1 MSITEHFGPQNDPT
15 RTAADGPTAERA
27 GARVVGVAQRVVAVH
42 PDHEKAEQTVQTLAE
57 AGFPAQRAAIVGRGL
72 TIVDRVTGQPST
84 ADVAG
89 RGAVSGLVVGALV
102 GSLLGLFDLITPT
115 VPVAWLAVNA
125 AILGAVLGAVTGLL
139 GYAFT
144 RGRRSFTTQS
154 RITATHYDVQV
165 DADLADR
172 AVRLLDGD

>member
-1 MSITEHFGPQNDPT
+1 MSITEHPGQQNDPPPP
-15 RTAADGPTAERA
+15 AAVGSTAERA
-27 GARVVGVAQRVVAVH
+27 DVRVGVAQRVIAVH
-42 PDHEKAEQTVQTLAE
+42 PDHEKAEQTVQTLAD
-57 AGFPAQRAAIVGRGL
+57 AGFPAQRATIVGRGL
-72 TIVDRVTGQPST
+72 TIVDRVTGQLST
-84 ADVAG
+84 ADVTA
-89 RGAVSGLVVGALV
+89 RGAASGVVVGALV
-102 GSLLGLFDLITPT
+102 GSLLGLFDLVTPT

-139 GYAFT
+139 GYTFT
-144 RGRRSFTTQS
+144 RGRRSFTTHS